1 MYWASTS
8 YLPLVVRRFKKKK
21 KKKRKRSAREETH
34 IVDMCCFCFLVLEL
48 FLSVNN
54 PFMKVMWSSAP
65 SLLSPYTHTHTH
77 THMHTASTAAWPIRA
92 PSLLASV
99 TVQEMDTWPNL
110 DFWAGGRKGD
120 WPLMIRPT
128 ELVRCVYESATLP
141 TWRKSKAKQR
151 QAEWRNEQSLSCLL
165 FLFLALR
172 LSLDSKQ
179 EINLIPNFSIEA
191 LLTP

>member
-1 MYWASTS
+1 
-8 YLPLVVRRFKKKK
+8 
-21 KKKRKRSAREETH
+21 
-34 IVDMCCFCFLVLEL
+34 
-48 FLSVNN
+48 
-54 PFMKVMWSSAP
+54 
-65 SLLSPYTHTHTH
+65 
-77 THMHTASTAAWPIRA
+77 
-92 PSLLASV
+92 
-99 TVQEMDTWPNL
+99 
-110 DFWAGGRKGD
+110 
-120 WPLMIRPT
+120 MIRPT